1 MNAKTNITP
10 LELLNRCRG
19 LHIAVVGDLMLDRY
33 LVGKVERISPE
44 APVPIVDV
52 REEFILPGGAANVLQ
67 NISAVG
73 AIPEPF
79 GVIGEDADGIAL
91 RQLLESFGCET
102 DGIVAVSDRPTTVKT
117 RVLAD
122 AHHVVRFDREH
133 RSDIAGAIGKILIAK
148 LRERVAT
155 GEIKAVILQD
165 YNKGVLRTSVIREA
179 IAIAR
184 EKNVPV
190 LVDPKQKNFFEYVG
204 VTVFKPN
211 LREMKTAM
219 NHSME
224 GENGLLEGVRKLREL
239 LQANYILL
247 TRGAQG
253 MTLHSEANTVSI
265 PTEARKVAD
274 VSGAGDTVI
283 ATMAAVMAAGG
294 DAFTAAKIANYA
306 AGIVVGEVGAVPVKF
321 DQLREAV
328 SQL

>member
-1 MNAKTNITP
+1 MINLKP
-10 LELLNRCRG
+10 VELLDRCHG

-52 REEFILPGGAANVLQ
+52 RDEFILPGGAANVLQ

-79 GVIGEDADGIAL
+79 GVIGEDTDGVEL
-91 RQLLESFGCET
+91 RQLLENFGCET
-102 DGIVAVSDRPTTVKT
+102 DGIVAVTDRPTTVKT

-122 AHHVVRFDREH
+122 SHHVVRFDREH
-133 RSDIAGAIGKILIAK
+133 RSDISDAIGKLLVTK
-148 LRERVAT
+148 LRERIAT

-190 LVDPKQKNFFEYVG
+190 LVDPKQKNFFEYIG

-211 LREMKTAM
+211 LREMKTSLNFAM
-219 NHSME
+219 EN
-224 GENGLLEGVRKLREL
+224 ENGLLDGMRKLREL
-239 LQANYILL
+239 LQASYILL

-253 MTLHSEANTVSI
+253 MTLHSELDTLSI

-283 ATMAAVMAAGG
+283 AIMATVMAAGG
-294 DAFTAAKIANYA
+294 DAFSAARIANCA
-306 AGIVVGEVGAVPVKF
+306 AGIVVGEVGAVPVKIE
-321 DQLREAV
+321 DLREAV